1 MEEKTTNYPIFNI
14 DINNIKLS
22 DSPQDDY
29 QRLFFATLF
38 EKFYQQGEDSNLS
51 LNDLFNQ
58 QLRFKPNI
66 YKSSLAKSF
75 ECPEYLTEVAHMN
88 YLKQKKIDQ
97 EAAEIAAADKLAAK
111 LLEDPD
117 YKQKPQKRKYIT
129 KKDKGNENL
138 KCFEYK
144 LPDLKIYL
152 NDSSNE
158 FFTDKF
164 VDSKKSEDI
173 AATNSP
179 SSSSEHKFKITEQTL
194 NRIPINI
201 RENLKVNNLSCKR
214 RLLDANVVYDD
225 TPLPKNDSGT
235 NSTDSENSQESSV
248 TTEDGNIVVNTLT
261 KNQQFKVTKI
271 YHNDASNNKLI
282 SKNNT
287 VLWEHDTGFVFLTGI
302 WRLYQDIIR
311 GLILCQRRNAS
322 KEENIAIRDKCIRE
336 YDYISSFAFYE
347 SISLDANDPSFI
359 KNYFKDQDQNGKT
372 RKRRSITNQ
381 NSSHLANI
389 GIRGSNQQKK
399 SNSTNNNNNSTGSND
414 ICYSDLHWNE
424 ISDELCELVR
434 NDFKNHLINEQNI
447 PIDHINVDGKNI
459 NDLGKRIRG
468 GFIKIQ
474 GTWQPMQ
481 VAKRMCYRFCYPI
494 RYLLIPVFGP
504 DFVEECERWY
514 KAIEQQAQLMMEER
528 KRTGLMG
535 PLRSKRSG
543 RRNSPKTSNT
553 SSPKSKR
560 KISIT
565 TDIGPLRKKPT
576 LRNPFAGNSTVA
588 TPSEEIISPETVS
601 QGSPGS
607 IVDKNN
613 LPKVYI
619 SNTKQRG
626 IQPLPSIKGI
636 MDSISDYQP
645 PDGHISPGHYFV
657 RSRNSVPNVHFA
669 SYDRVSYY
677 QAQPI
682 VPLTTNQQSN
692 YLPPPLDQGA
702 MFDPGRRLSFE
713 NVRTPLPTDRY
724 TLTNKQTITAPR
736 NGSNSHKNSSLATP
750 RTPDVNLLSAATNL
764 YNTGGHRYA
773 YPPTV
778 RVTQHD
784 PNRMYDF
791 APNTHLSYIGTPKL
805 SDISHTVPNST
816 VQGNTNSIPR
826 SYNGTQLQKLESQPS
841 SNGQQY
847 QNVAYIPQVQMQA
860 QSQYPQPQLRV
871 SSSHQPSPQLH
882 QPSQLQPVQIAHYY
896 QQVPQYQQGP
906 GHHQG
911 LQQQNPQY
919 GQYYHY
925 LQTNHMKYQQ
935 Q

>member
-1 MEEKTTNYPIFNI
+1 MEEKSTKYPIFNI
-14 DINNIKLS
+14 DINDIKLS
-22 DSPQDDY
+22 SSPQDDY

-38 EKFYQQGEDSNLS
+38 EKFYQNSDSNLS

-66 YKSSLAKSF
+66 YKSSLAKNF
-75 ECPEYLTEVAHMN
+75 ECPEYLTEVAHMK
-88 YLKQKKIDQ
+88 YLKQKNIDKKN
-97 EAAEIAAADKLAAK
+97 AEIATAEKLAAK

-117 YKQKPQKRKYIT
+117 YKHKPQKRKSIV

-158 FFTDKF
+158 YVNKNAEH
-164 VDSKKSEDI
+164 VKSEDI
-173 AATNSP
+173 NTT
-179 SSSSEHKFKITEQTL
+179 SEHKFEITQETL
-194 NRIPINI
+194 NKIPNNI
-201 RENLKVNNLSCKR
+201 RENLGINDVNCKK
-214 RLLDANVVYDD
+214 RLLDANVAYDN
-225 TPLPKNDSGT
+225 TPLRKNDSGT
-235 NSTDSENSQESSV
+235 TTTTDDDNSQESSV

-311 GLILCQRRNAS
+311 GLILCQRRDAS

-347 SISLDANDPSFI
+347 SISLDANDSSFI
-359 KNYFKDQDQNGKT
+359 KNYFKDQDQNGRT
-372 RKRRSITNQ
+372 RKRRSVTNQ
-381 NSSHLANI
+381 NSSYLANI
-389 GIRGSNQQKK
+389 GIHGSRPQKN
-399 SNSTNNNNNSTGSND
+399 SNSNSNGNNTGSND
-414 ICYSDLHWNE
+414 ISYSDLHWNE
-424 ISDELCELVR
+424 ISDQLCELVR
-434 NDFKNHLINEQNI
+434 NDFKDHLINEQHI

-474 GTWQPMQ
+474 GTWQPMR

-504 DFVEECERWY
+504 DFVEECEKWY
-514 KAIEQQAQLMMEER
+514 KAIEQQAKLMMDER

-553 SSPKSKR
+553 SSPKTKR

-565 TDIGPLRKKPT
+565 AGVEPTNKKPT
-576 LRNPFAGNSTVA
+576 LRNPFSDNGTIA
-588 TPSEEIISPETVS
+588 TSPEEIISPETVS

-607 IVDKNN
+607 VVDKNN

-619 SNTKQRG
+619 SNTRQRG
-626 IQPLPSIKGI
+626 IQSLPSIKGI
-636 MDSISDYQP
+636 MDSISDYSPQI
-645 PDGHISPGHYFV
+645 GHIPPGQFFV
-657 RSRNSVPNVHFA
+657 RGRNSVPNVHFA
-669 SYDRVSYY
+669 PYDHVSYY
-677 QAQPI
+677 QTQPI
-682 VPLTTNQQSN
+682 GPLTINQQQPN
-692 YLPPPLDQGA
+692 YLPPPLDQSA
-702 MFDPGRRLSFE
+702 MVDPGRRLSFE
-713 NVRTPLPTDRY
+713 NIRTPLPTDRY
-724 TLTNKQTITAPR
+724 NLNKPTTTSHTSGNNSQR
-736 NGSNSHKNSSLATP
+736 NSYHASSLGTP
-750 RTPDVNLLSAATNL
+750 KTPDVNVLSAAANL

-784 PNRMYDF
+784 QNKMYDF
-791 APNTHLSYIGTPKL
+791 APNTHISYIGTPKL
-805 SDISHTVPNST
+805 SNISRTVPHSAD
-816 VQGNTNSIPR
+816 QGGTSSIPR
-826 SYNGTQLQKLESQPS
+826 SYNRTQLPRLVQPY

-847 QNVAYIPQVQMQA
+847 QNTSYSPQGQVQV
-860 QSQYPQPQLRV
+860 QYQQPQLRV
-871 SSSHQPSPQLH
+871 S
-882 QPSQLQPVQIAHYY
+882 PSQQQQQQQQQQRFQPPQIQMARYY
-896 QQVPQYQQGP
+896 QQVPQYQQLP
-906 GHHQG
+906 SQQRQQQNQG
-911 LQQQNPQY
+911 LQQQQSPQY

-925 LQTNHMKYQQ
+925 LQTNHMKFQQ